1 MEDFLGDMRQ
11 GKARQLY
18 LYSTFQQQGNSKR
31 KKEAQPRVPHTTKWR
46 NKKRAKEEAR
56 ARRKGWP
63 FHQRKAYTCQLC
75 GMPKTNQ
82 YGHAS
87 RNGKR
92 FCSIANSGKSPEQW
106 LSEQRAAADD

>member
-1 MEDFLGDMRQ
+1 MWYAQAPVMWEYHATDSGRSVEDFLRDM
-11 GKARQLY
+11 
-18 LYSTFQQQGNSKR
+18 R
-31 KKEAQPRVPHTTKWR
+31 KKETQPRVE
-46 NKKRAKEEAR
+46 AK
-56 ARRKGWP
+56 ARRKGWS
-63 FHQRKAYTCQLC
+63 FHERKAYTCQLC

-106 LSEQRAAADD
+106 LSEQRATADD